1 MGHRAS
7 LNHIYR
13 TVWNQAL
20 GAMVAVAEHT
30 RGGSVAGPASGS
42 PRIGELPRAGGL
54 RLCALAVAC
63 VWGAASLPAV
73 ANPTGAVVV
82 HGQATQT
89 TNGNQLTVVTQNGV
103 GTKHS
108 AIDWQSFSIPK
119 GSSTYFQQP
128 DANSTVIN
136 RVVTNTPS
144 LLFGNLGSNGH
155 VVLVNHTG
163 VTVGAGAT
171 VDAAGFTASA
181 LRMSDTDALAGRLR
195 FGSATESGGNVS
207 VQGSVL
213 ARSGDVVLIGSQ
225 VATGVNALVRSPN
238 GSTVLAA
245 GQQVELTGRGL
256 EGISMLV
263 QAPTDSAL
271 NLGTL
276 QGDAVGV
283 FAGTLKT
290 TGTIAATAV
299 STEGGKVVLK
309 AADRAEVGGTVSAL
323 GLAGRGGQVHVTAD
337 KVAVLG
343 DALIDVSG
351 ELGGGEAL
359 IGGGYKGQDARLAN
373 ARRTSVQA
381 GARIRADALGSG
393 NGGTVVV
400 WSDQATQF
408 LGTVSARG
416 GLLGGNGGF
425 AEVSGK
431 RFLDYR
437 GQVDLGASNGAKGT
451 LLLDPYNLTIV
462 GYGGSPVLGDILD
475 SADPGTDS
483 FITASSLSERLSAY
497 NVFLAATNDIQ
508 VDALVTGSHN
518 LTLTAGNAI
527 RLNAGINLTVDSSGY
542 GNPVLST
549 ELNLNAGIGG
559 IVGGNG
565 VITVN
570 RLNISSWG
578 AVSLGQSSGV
588 YHQVNN
594 LNVSFLDDGQ
604 GLSLQFRNER
614 SLVVHNINGIS
625 FNNTGGGVAIDVLNG
640 NLEIAGTV
648 TAHRPNNS
656 RFVSLSASGTISQTT
671 GRIETDDLTATAT
684 NISLI
689 GYGNSVTSASF
700 SADVNSGNVAFSN
713 DRDIEFG
720 DVRGSGFGLYN
731 VNGNVTQKAGSS
743 VRVFEADFDVTGNIT
758 LLSEN
763 NKFRRL
769 TIFNA
774 ADVRIRSNG
783 NSADPIVNDSNNVAF
798 APFAVLG
805 PASDLTIA
813 RIRTRSFDLQASGNL
828 SFVDEIRTS
837 GGGVRV
843 ETTDG
848 SLSMRGEG
856 MAYIDSADSIYLKAW
871 NGMVVGHLTARGA
884 GDAVWL
890 ETQTFPANWPTPNRG
905 FDTRYGSVTLP
916 GGGRWLVSLSH
927 DPHMDINSGSNI
939 GQVHFGG
946 TLPSA
951 PAPSQS
957 AFVPDFKQYGSSAVP
972 KFAGN
977 GVMYAD
983 QGSINGVALQ
993 GQTSKTYDG
1002 QRAVSFSGLSF
1013 VNPTSNSPQMPQTNT
1028 SDDLSGAVLQSVT
1041 ALLDTPTVG
1050 TGKNVVVTGAV
1061 YSGVT
1066 ASEANNMTV
1075 YYGASNINGSVGTVL
1090 PASPTNDPPSQ
1101 VQTEQGSILPWL
1113 QQQPYG
1119 TSGAIVDAALRGQ
1132 PTAWPSPLVPTDPV
1146 FGQRDRANEGVM
1158 VEGEICVR

>member
-20 GAMVAVAEHT
+20 GAMVAVGEQT
-30 RGGSVAGPASGS
+30 RGGPVAGSASGS
-42 PRIGELPRAGGL
+42 NCFGVPPSAGGL

-63 VWGAASLPAV
+63 VWGAASLPAL

-89 TNGNQLTVVTQNGV
+89 TNGNQLTVVTQNGA

-119 GSSTYFQQP
+119 GSSTFFQQP

-171 VDAAGFTASA
+171 VDAASFTASA

-225 VATGVNALVRSPN
+225 VATGANALVRSPN

-351 ELGGGEAL
+351 ERGGGEAL

-381 GARIRADALGSG
+381 GAKIRADALGSG

-437 GQVDLGASNGAKGT
+437 GKTDLGASNGAKGT
-451 LLLDPYNLTIV
+451 LLLDPRNLTITG
-462 GYGGSPVLGDILD
+462 GYGGSPVVGDILD
-475 SADPGTDS
+475 STDPGTDS
-483 FITASSLSERLSAY
+483 FISASSLSEWLTTS
-497 NVFLAATNDIQ
+497 NISLAATNDIEVNQ
-508 VDALVTGSHN
+508 AVTGNHN

-527 RLNAGINLTVDSSGY
+527 RLNANIDLTVDPNGY
-542 GNPVLST
+542 GSPVLST
-549 ELNLNAGIGG
+549 ELNLNAGAGG
-559 IVGGNG
+559 IVGGAG

-570 RLNISSWG
+570 RLRISSLG
-578 AVSLGQSSGV
+578 QVLLGASSGVFHRVGNLHFVTPTESGRNLEFRNLGDLALQDITSFGAEVSIAVLDGNLQVAGNVAVGSLNLRAEVSDSTDPALTFKGNITQTTASASPVAQSFSDDSNLAVSLSSAQPLGSGI
-588 YHQVNN
+588 HAAH
-594 LNVSFLDDGQ
+594 LHAEA
-604 GLSLQFRNER
+604 RNID
-614 SLVVHNINGIS
+614 L
-625 FNNTGGGVAIDVLNG
+625 GGGNA
-640 NLEIAGTV
+640 
-648 TAHRPNNS
+648 
-656 RFVSLSASGTISQTT
+656 VS
-671 GRIETDDLTATAT
+671 
-684 NISLI
+684 
-689 GYGNSVTSASF
+689 SASF
-700 SADVNSGNVAFSN
+700 SADVNSGSVAFRN
-713 DRDIEFG
+713 QGDIQLG
-720 DVRGSGFGLYN
+720 NVIGRSLTVSTGSGAITQS
-731 VNGNVTQKAGSS
+731 NGTS
-743 VRVFEADFDVTGNIT
+743 VRVKQSLFGSDSEGNIDLRNADNAFGALAIEGAGDVSLVSNEAQSGQKLVLGRILAKSIDLRT
-758 LLSEN
+758 TGDVDIAGDAVASSGG
-763 NKFRRL
+763 FRVQ
-769 TIFNA
+769 T
-774 ADVRIRSNG
+774 SNG
-783 NSADPIVNDSNNVAF
+783 RINMRPPEANAHIEAAGSITLMATKGLT
-798 APFAVLG
+798 LG
-805 PASDLTIA
+805 HLES
-813 RIRTRSFDLQASGNL
+813 QASGNAVTL
-828 SFVDEIRTS
+828 VSES
-837 GGGVRV
+837 QS
-843 ETTDG
+843 EG
-848 SLSMRGEG
+848 S
-856 MAYIDSADSIYLKAW
+856 
-871 NGMVVGHLTARGA
+871 T
-884 GDAVWL
+884 
-890 ETQTFPANWPTPNRG
+890 G
-905 FDTRYGSVTLP
+905 FNAQYGSIDTP
-916 GGGRWLVSLSH
+916 TSGRWLVYVAKEGCG
-927 DPHMDINSGSNI
+927 ITNGNC
-939 GQVHFGG
+939 FGG
-946 TLPSA
+946 
-951 PAPSQS
+951 
-957 AFVPDFKQYGSSAVP
+957 
-972 KFAGN
+972 
-977 GVMYAD
+977 
-983 QGSINGVALQ
+983 
-993 GQTSKTYDG
+993 
-1002 QRAVSFSGLSF
+1002 
-1013 VNPTSNSPQMPQTNT
+1013 
-1028 SDDLSGAVLQSVT
+1028 LQS
-1041 ALLDTPTVG
+1041 G
-1050 TGKNVVVTGAV
+1050 FGQ
-1061 YSGVT
+1061 Y
-1066 ASEANNMTV
+1066 EAN
-1075 YYGASNINGSVGTVL
+1075 YGDVVPSEGDWLIKLGSASI
-1090 PASPTNDPPSQ
+1090 DP
-1101 VQTEQGSILPWL
+1101 LPWL
-1113 QQQPYG
+1113 RQQPYG
-1119 TSGAIVDAALRGQ
+1119 TSDAIVVSYLRNQ
-1132 PTAWPSPLVPTDPV
+1132 PTPWPSPLVPTDPV
-1146 FGQRDRANEGVM
+1146 FGQRDRANEGVL